1 MCPADHE
8 TPQPLLLPALD
19 ETRSH
24 IRTSPVHHPTRPRTT
39 AQLLE
44 RPRNVRLNFEDT
56 QEHQVHFLMLRV
68 LLLECSDNTAAL
80 RQQGLQR
87 HDNEIPRP
95 RRHLHIHSGHR
106 TNQSIEIRLRLLLN
120 PTTAPRRAP
129 AQERLEPLR
138 VPHRRKN
145 NEILIRRLRDQDLNL
160 CLRDRQIRR
169 IHTPLPAV
177 PVRGSD
183 PLSQP
188 PRELAAQITATPGHL
203 RRNLTRPFEH
213 PPRTAHN
220 TGRALERRRSR
231 EAEHIHQQIRQR
243 GTNLGKRC
251 NTRVHTRILH
261 MPHHTRKRTEQKLSQ
276 REDSLV
282 SGSEPAEQRTRD
294 TCPRARLPPEGSA
307 LTAGWERAAHA
318 PRPPPRK
325 RP

>member
-1 MCPADHE
+1 
-8 TPQPLLLPALD
+8 
-19 ETRSH
+19 
-24 IRTSPVHHPTRPRTT
+24 
-39 AQLLE
+39 
-44 RPRNVRLNFEDT
+44 
-56 QEHQVHFLMLRV
+56 MLRV

-80 RQQGLQR
+80 RQQGFQR

-138 VPHRRKN
+138 LPHRRKN
-145 NEILIRRLRDQDLNL
+145 NEILIRHLRDQDLNL

-261 MPHHTRKRTEQKLSQ
+261 VTHHTWKCIMRKRKPGAAEAPTAESTRSNSGHGSPLAYRHAAACPQTE
-276 REDSLV
+276 RSLFRLRPAYPLARYWATWKAISKDCWWLRRGSTRV
-282 SGSEPAEQRTRD
+282 S
-294 TCPRARLPPEGSA
+294 
-307 LTAGWERAAHA
+307 
-318 PRPPPRK
+318 
-325 RP
+325 

>member
-1 MCPADHE
+1 M
-8 TPQPLLLPALD
+8 
-19 ETRSH
+19 
-24 IRTSPVHHPTRPRTT
+24 
-39 AQLLE
+39 
-44 RPRNVRLNFEDT
+44 
-56 QEHQVHFLMLRV
+56 HFLMFRV

-80 RQQGLQR
+80 RQQGFQR

-138 VPHRRKN
+138 LPHRRKN
-145 NEILIRRLRDQDLNL
+145 NEILIRHLRDQDLNL

-177 PVRGSD
+177 PVRGSN

-188 PRELAAQITATPGHL
+188 PRELAAQVSTAPEHG
-203 RRNLTRPFEH
+203 RRARSSRLERLTRA
-213 PPRTAHN
+213 AHEA
-220 TGRALERRRSR
+220 GRALERRRGR

-261 MPHHTRKRTEQKLSQ
+261 VTHHTRKRT
-276 REDSLV
+276 
-282 SGSEPAEQRTRD
+282 GEPAKQRRNSHAAPPSRPRTRRAHPQIRS
-294 TCPRARLPPEGSA
+294 CPYGPYPLARYWATWKAISKDCWWLRRGS
-307 LTAGWERAAHA
+307 TRVS
-318 PRPPPRK
+318 
-325 RP
+325 